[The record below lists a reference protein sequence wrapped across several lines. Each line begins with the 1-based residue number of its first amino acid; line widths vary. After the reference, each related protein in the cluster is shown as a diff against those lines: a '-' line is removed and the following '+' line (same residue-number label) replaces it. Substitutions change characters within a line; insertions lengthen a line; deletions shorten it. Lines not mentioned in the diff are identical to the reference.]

1 MAQAAQ
7 SSPGNEFFPST
18 PPMRQPQLVWMY
30 RLEADMEGIE
40 HELGAP
46 FGAGITRT
54 IMNIRGG
61 ILRGKGFEGS
71 ILPLGGADWA
81 TGVKGT
87 HVSS

>member
-1 MAQAAQ
+1 
-7 SSPGNEFFPST
+7 
-18 PPMRQPQLVWMY
+18 
-30 RLEADMEGIE
+30 MEGTD

-46 FGAGITRT
+46 FAAGITRT

-61 ILRGKGFEGS
+61 VLRGKGFEGS

-87 HVSS
+87 HVSPKCQMILADNSLKALHAYGLMPLWMLMEPVLST